1 MRSFKLDAPKSLSQK
16 VMVRLRQAIID
27 GELKLGAVIAEEM
40 LAQSFGVSRT
50 PVREAMS
57 LLQSQ
62 GLVVVR
68 PQVGSFVFSPSAAD
82 ISEICGFRTIIEPKA
97 AELAY
102 HHDRDGT
109 VAAMRSAMAAME
121 QALAA
126 KDNVAYGRADTAL
139 HDAFFIYCGN
149 HYLMESYQLVSGRVA
164 ALRTNLSAPIDIQTP
179 ASFDEHRTILRLFE
193 AGEFITLGTLM
204 TSHIANSGRTY
215 AQTLQLSLSQSA
227 LQRDRAERAQKRQNV
242 HRI

>member
-1 MRSFKLDAPKSLSQK
+1 MRSFKLDTPKSLSQK
-16 VMVRLRQAIID
+16 VMFRLRQAIID

-40 LAQSFGVSRT
+40 LARSFGVSRT
-50 PVREAMS
+50 PIREAMS

-68 PQVGSFVFSPSAAD
+68 PQVGSFVFTPSAAD
-82 ISEICGFRTIIEPKA
+82 ISELCGFRTIIEPKA

-102 HHDRDGT
+102 HHDRDSA
-109 VAAMRSAMAAME
+109 VAAMKSAVAAME
-121 QALAA
+121 RALVA

-139 HDAFFIYCGN
+139 HDAFFVHCGN

-164 ALRTNLSAPIDIQTP
+164 ALRTNLSSPIDIQTP

-193 AGEFITLGTLM
+193 RGEFTTLGILM

-215 AQTLQLSLSQSA
+215 AQALNAAESGFEAGSA
-227 LQRDRAERAQKRQNV
+227 ATR
-242 HRI
+242 